1 MSAEELLSK
10 FFIKLG
16 KINSGGERDEYSVRD
31 ALEDF
36 KKAMEAD
43 NEGRYSVLNLLLVNL
58 SDNLLGLKDEEV
70 IEYLLKSYDGLV
82 ACFKK
87 ALKLW
92 LRNTNSLIDHLESIG
107 AIEHPLASVFILSE
121 ILGLMAPQDAEA
133 YVIRGNIYLN
143 YLKILKEYERMSNF
157 PLREQSERAFKN
169 AYNLFVRAI
178 SIDVNNYEGYLG
190 LARLYTLIGDL
201 DNAITNYENALRC
214 NRTTEALKE
223 LAEVY
228 RLKGDLELANK
239 YLKECESR

>member
-10 FFIKLG
+10 LFIKLG
-16 KINSGGERDEYSVRD
+16 EISLGGERDERLIKDVVE
-31 ALEDF
+31 LF
-36 KKAMEAD
+36 KNAMEAD
-43 NEGRYSVLNLLLVNL
+43 SEGRYSVLYLLLINL
-58 SDNLLGLKDEEV
+58 DDLLGLRDVEV

-87 ALKLW
+87 VLRLW
-92 LRNTNSLIDHLESIG
+92 LRNVNTIINHLESIG
-107 AIEHPLASVFILSE
+107 AEEHPLANVFILSE
-121 ILGLMAPQDAEA
+121 ILGLLAPQDAEA

-143 YLKILKEYERMSNF
+143 YLKILKEYERTSNF

-169 AYNLFVRAI
+169 AYDLFVRVI
-178 SIDVNNYEGYLG
+178 SMDVNSYEGYLG

-214 NRTTEALKE
+214 HRTPEALKE

-228 RLKGDLELANK
+228 RLKGDLELSNK
-239 YLKECESR
+239 YLKESENM